1 MEVLAIALLIVGL
14 VGLRTLGRYLRETK
28 VSRMYEMIHV
38 ERLKAIEKDIPL
50 PNLGH
55 DDIVQELTS
64 LRAADPPNGDSR
76 GGMVWLRVYSLFL
89 GLVFLFGGVGL
100 LAGLRWVL
108 VPEASELWPLGF
120 IPVMVGLGLLLFHQL
135 TRGYN
140 ARS

>member
-1 MEVLAIALLIVGL
+1 MEVLGIALLIVGL
-14 VGLRTLGRYLRETK
+14 VGLGTLGRYLRESK
-28 VSRMYEMIHV
+28 VTRMYEMIHV
-38 ERLKAIEKDIPL
+38 ERLKAMEKDIPL

-64 LRAADPPNGDSR
+64 LRAADPPNRDSR

-89 GLVFLFGGVGL
+89 GLVFLFGGVGV

-135 TRGYN
+135 TRGYT
-140 ARS
+140 AHS

>member
-1 MEVLAIALLIVGL
+1 MEVLGIALLIVGL
-14 VGLRTLGRYLRETK
+14 VGLGTLRRYLRESK
-28 VSRMYEMIHV
+28 VTRMYEMIHM
-38 ERLKAIEKDIPL
+38 ERLKAMEKDIPL
-50 PNLGH
+50 PSLGH

-64 LRAADPPNGDSR
+64 LRAADPPNGNSR

-89 GLVFLFGGVGL
+89 GLVFLFGGLGV

-135 TRGYN
+135 TRSYT
-140 ARS
+140 AHS